1 MDFSYIHKSAK
12 IDEYL
17 LLKYGFSKIE
27 KSSEVTFF
35 LKKLFSVD
43 GSNFYVDFEISKN
56 DFFAR
61 VFEVPSNEPYVLFE
75 VSTAT
80 GSFVSKVRQ
89 TVFDFVKQ
97 KNQDC
102 RLE

>member
-1 MDFSYIHKSAK
+1 M
-12 IDEYL
+12 
-17 LLKYGFSKIE
+17 
-27 KSSEVTFF
+27 
-35 LKKLFSVD
+35 KKLFSVD

-61 VFEVPSNEPYVLFE
+61 VFEVPTNEPYVLFE

-89 TVFDFVKQ
+89 TVFDFVKEKEKKCFIHTDVKKKYIEYIQ
-97 KNQDC
+97 NPLKN
-102 RLE
+102 